1 MGETSCRAGPWVST
15 VLGESGSCLWGN
27 KDTQSTEHGLHQRQN
42 CLLPPEVTPV
52 AVRESRMWQGCYLQ
66 ARGPCCRNPPLPP
79 PHPSVALLHLC
90 TSPAPLSQSLWSQL
104 CMKCLREGSEALC
117 RLCCR
122 IGRAGGSV
130 LQPWRRGLSG
140 AELAGTRL
148 TAFSLLSLPLPSAL
162 QSSDVRCGKTSL
174 FSSPTQGVGS
184 AAHTAP
190 CCSHCQHSTQALVPP
205 QAPAVRF
212 HACQQELPLP

>member
-1 MGETSCRAGPWVST
+1 MGNLAAAYGGIRTRRALSTGCTSGKTACSPLKSLQLLSERAGCGKAATCKPEAPAAGT
-15 VLGESGSCLWGN
+15 
-27 KDTQSTEHGLHQRQN
+27 
-42 CLLPPEVTPV
+42 PP
-52 AVRESRMWQGCYLQ
+52 Y
-66 ARGPCCRNPPLPP
+66 P